1 MPPMHATVD
10 DFIERTRASGASRV
24 IVAWQGE
31 WDITDGH
38 GFGPVRRARL
48 LAYAAGEVIAADLPG
63 DEVDRAAL
71 CDRLG
76 KAGLTVELRSRN
88 RG

>member
-1 MPPMHATVD
+1 MDPRVEG
-10 DFIERTRASGASRV
+10 FVERVRASGTARV
-24 IVAWQGE
+24 IVSWQDE

-48 LAYAAGEVIAADLPG
+48 LAYAAGEVIAADASG
-63 DEVDRAAL
+63 DAVDQAAL
-71 CDRLG
+71 LEYLQRN
-76 KAGLTVELRSRN
+76 GLSVDLRSRN

>member
-1 MPPMHATVD
+1 MHATVD
-10 DFIERTRASGASRV
+10 RFIAQAHSRGVSRV

-31 WDITDGH
+31 WDITDGR

-48 LAYAAGEVIAADLPG
+48 LAYAAGEVIAVDLPG
-63 DEVDRAAL
+63 DEIDREAL
-71 CDRLG
+71 CERLRQ
-76 KAGLTVELRSRN
+76 AGLSVEQRSRN